1 MSEMG
6 PVGPTWLGELALVE
20 WVLVA
25 VLSVAGAVVLG
36 AGALADAAAT

>member
-20 WVLVA
+20 WVGVA
-25 VLSVAGAVVLG
+25 VLLVAGAVVLG
-36 AGALADAAAT
+36 AGALAGAAAT